1 MERQVK
7 QLKINARNIQS
18 FLSKSNRTLRKHR
31 QDRKKFD
38 IRQTTIQKQKLKES
52 KIESTRS
59 PIKKSTNAISGTVK
73 KGARGIFGMLGGV
86 MDFITAVVL
95 GNAVSNIEKI
105 GSWLNKIGFDKI
117 FKGISNFINM
127 LAQGATNLLAKAVK
141 LPEEFPDTS
150 KEKPQNKVKPLT
162 TGNGDKGDKSDITS
176 KIDKN
181 SWAERMFPKS
191 EQKAAQEGSDIIN
204 KMFGHEVNDDD
215 KQALSSATN
224 ELSSL
229 FGMNEVSD
237 ASKLIASSFSG
248 DPMAG
253 LYNSDL
259 DQESVDH
266 LIIMTQKVLVG

>member
-162 TGNGDKGDKSDITS
+162 TSSSDTNNNTNN
-176 KIDKN
+176 KINKN
-181 SWAERMFPKS
+181 SLSEKLFPTSERDS
-191 EQKAAQEGSDIIN
+191 AQEGSDIIN

>member
-162 TGNGDKGDKSDITS
+162 TSSSDTNNNTNN
-176 KIDKN
+176 KINKN
-181 SWAERMFPKS
+181 SLSEKLFPTSERDS
-191 EQKAAQEGSDIIN
+191 AQEGSDIIN

-237 ASKLIASSFSG
+237 ASKLIASSLGG